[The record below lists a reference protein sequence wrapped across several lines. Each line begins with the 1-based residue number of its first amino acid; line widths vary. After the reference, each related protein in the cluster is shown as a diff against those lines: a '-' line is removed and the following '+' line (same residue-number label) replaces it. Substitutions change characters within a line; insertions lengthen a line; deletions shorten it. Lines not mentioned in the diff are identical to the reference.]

1 MHPLGLLLCLALT
14 ASCAGT
20 LSQVSTKTILLQRA
34 QDKTSPKHI
43 GIHCILLC
51 ILYKHELQGR
61 PIFLKEDKFVVDG
74 ESSISFSLRR
84 EAHFSFLLQ
93 RRVAGSIAVDADGGV

>member
-1 MHPLGLLLCLALT
+1 VHPLGLLLCLALT

-43 GIHCILLC
+43 GIHC